1 MENRFTNFN
10 KAKEEATIKNTL
22 KVNSDHPSEVEKKKT
37 YSFTLLPS
45 EREMLKILATKTDI
59 KVSDSQYL
67 GSLIRSAY
75 DKSLKD

>member
-1 MENRFTNFN
+1 MEDRFTNFN
-10 KAKEEATIKNTL
+10 KAKEEALIKNSTN
-22 KVNSDHPSEVEKKKT
+22 VTISNQEETEKKQT

-45 EREMLKILATKTDI
+45 EREMLKRLAAKTDI

-75 DKSLKD
+75 DKVLKE